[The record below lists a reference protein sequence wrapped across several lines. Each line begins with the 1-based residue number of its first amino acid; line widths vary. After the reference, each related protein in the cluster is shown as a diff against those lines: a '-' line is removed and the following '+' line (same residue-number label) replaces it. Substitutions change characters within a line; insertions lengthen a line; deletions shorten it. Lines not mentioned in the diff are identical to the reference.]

1 MKILL
6 FLLLQISPIN
16 VKVDYYTNEELVG
29 VKVNYEYSDFNGEV
43 KLKSGKLNISYPS
56 YEVVDTVLYKDSVIK
71 LKQY

>member
-16 VKVDYYTNEELVG
+16 VKVDT
-29 VKVNYEYSDFNGEV
+29 
-43 KLKSGKLNISYPS
+43 I
-56 YEVVDTVLYKDSVIK
+56 LYKDSVIK